1 MEMDITV
8 GNSPV
13 AQCWDPYA
21 FTAEGLGAT
30 SSRGPKIPQAW
41 RHSPKKM
48 YLLRVNLNLHGS
60 SASTGVNGVY
70 RAVLE
75 KALGN
80 RHTQQ
85 RPRSKPECSG
95 LY

>member
-1 MEMDITV
+1 MSSATEVLNLEMNIIV

-48 YLLRVNLNLHGS
+48 YLLRVNLNLHGHVWPV
-60 SASTGVNGVY
+60 APQPAQV
-70 RAVLE
+70 
-75 KALGN
+75 
-80 RHTQQ
+80 
-85 RPRSKPECSG
+85 
-95 LY
+95 